1 MDMGNQIAWSYQHED
16 TDQEGSGIECY
27 DEQPVEFHWYR
38 TDIVGLGIQLDESGM
53 FLDGQ
58 NRQCYQVS
66 ENKALADDKH
76 GKPKEGMADRFVAG
90 AQCLHHAYHGSAL

>member
-1 MDMGNQIAWSYQHED
+1 MGNQIAWGYQHED
-16 TDQEGSGIECY
+16 TDQEGSDIECY
-27 DEQPVEFHWYR
+27 DEQPVDFHWYR